1 MTVRSLAAGALAATV
16 LVASSPASAAAPV
29 SVNGP
34 LTIGEVRGIDSQVL
48 SERRSWR
55 ISRTG
60 AKNPAVIIYV
70 IDAERLFAPVSA
82 YCGYLSGMR
91 GASGSGCRVVG
102 VDTGAP
108 PLRTRDLTPT
118 ASAARRDGTVDE
130 SAAPQGGGSER
141 FERFILKELVPA
153 AEADLPPAASP
164 RRVLLGHSFGGL
176 LVLDMLRRHP
186 LAFDDFVAIDP
197 SLWWDRGSFTETLSA
212 ALAALPERSLTGRSL
227 FIGIGAAP
235 RRENRL
241 HMEKARGVDENW
253 RPALERIGLGF
264 ETRFYPEDNHG
275 TVALPG
281 FLDAMKRILVKRS
294 GDRLERKA
302 P

>member
-60 AKNPAVIIYV
+60 AENPAVIIYV

-108 PLRTRDLTPT
+108 LLRTRDLTPT

-212 ALAALPERSLTGRSL
+212 ALQALP
-227 FIGIGAAP
+227 
-235 RRENRL
+235 
-241 HMEKARGVDENW
+241 
-253 RPALERIGLGF
+253 
-264 ETRFYPEDNHG
+264 
-275 TVALPG
+275 
-281 FLDAMKRILVKRS
+281 
-294 GDRLERKA
+294 
-302 P
+302 